1 MGRSSDKTCYP
12 YYQIERT
19 KESYTLRYLIKKE
32 SFFLTTVASLINYWS
47 PDQPEFITK
56 EK

>member
-47 PDQPEFITK
+47 PDHPEFITK